1 MSPINAIAKKTQVI
15 EVLKRD
21 YFPMIPEIVRNW
33 SAEQHE
39 KNRLSRSLAAFA
51 ISNLADVTP
60 AQGANSI
67 INGEN
72 DNGIDAIYFDRSQ
85 KFLWL
90 VQAKAGN
97 APNMGDN
104 KKFCDGIRDLIER
117 RFDKF
122 NQGFARLQPDVEAAL
137 DTNGLKVV
145 GCNVYLQGDLGS
157 HVVNDLNQLKEELN
171 RFASRFEWR
180 DLNIEQTHN
189 WLTAKQAI
197 APVDVE
203 LTLENWHCLEQPRKA
218 FYGLVKASEL
228 AGLYQ
233 QHDKRLFE
241 KNIRY
246 YLGNEDVNSAI
257 AETVREQ
264 PAELFYLNNGLT
276 ITCSKVDLP
285 SGHNQK
291 STKFTLQGFS
301 VVNGAQTVGAI
312 ASVYSANS
320 AIAADAKLLVTIIEV
335 GTETDG
341 IGVKITGAR
350 NTQNAVRDVYF
361 AALDPNQE
369 RLRQECMVS
378 GVVYHYRP
386 SADRGQDDITIEQAA
401 IALACFSGDTNIVVA
416 AKREVSQLYKRENY
430 YSTLFSDRLSGVTL
444 CRYVRI
450 FTYLDG
456 IFAASE
462 RAATGRQK
470 MFYRHGRFFILD
482 ILSRRNKGLLN
493 KSEIDLSD
501 VDKSELSRIGLE
513 LAEFIYAHAESQFAS
528 DNKNYLSIFKSLTD
542 VNPLMSSVMTNLN
555 IRVTLLQEAI
565 LQATVTSTVE
575 GEDT

>member
-1 MSPINAIAKKTQVI
+1 MPKPNASAKKTQVI

-21 YFPMIPEIVRNW
+21 YFPMIPELVRNW
-33 SAEQHE
+33 TADQHE

-51 ISNLADVTP
+51 IANLADVTP
-60 AQGANSI
+60 VQGANSI
-67 INGEN
+67 INGGD
-72 DNGIDAIYFDRSQ
+72 DNGIDAIYFDHSQ

-90 VQAKAGN
+90 VQSKAGK

-104 KKFCDGIRDLIER
+104 KKFCDGIRDLIEK

-122 NQGFARLQPDVEAAL
+122 NEGFARLQSDVEAAL
-137 DTNGLKVV
+137 AINGLKIV
-145 GCNVYLQGDLGS
+145 GCNVYLEGDLGS
-157 HVVNDLNQLKEELN
+157 HVVNDLNQLTEELN
-171 RFASRFEWR
+171 RFAPRFEWR
-180 DLNIEQTHN
+180 DLNIEQTHS

-218 FYGLVKASEL
+218 FYGLVKASDL
-228 AGLYQ
+228 AALYQ

-246 YLGNEDVNSAI
+246 YLGTEDVNSAI

-264 PAELFYLNNGLT
+264 PSELFYLNNGLT

-285 SGHNQK
+285 SGHSQT

-312 ASVYSANS
+312 ASVYGANS
-320 AIAADAKLLVTIIEV
+320 AISADAKLLVTIIEV
-335 GTETDG
+335 GTANDS
-341 IGVKITGAR
+341 IGMKITNAR

-416 AKREVSQLYKRENY
+416 AKREVSQLYKREHY
-430 YSTLFSDRLSGVTL
+430 YSTLFSDRLSGITL

-450 FTYLDG
+450 FAYLDG

-482 ILSRRNKGLLN
+482 ILSRRNKALLN
-493 KSEIDLSD
+493 KPEIDLSD
-501 VDKSELSRIGLE
+501 ADKNALSRIGLE
-513 LAEFIYAHAESQFAS
+513 LAEFIYAHAEFKFAS
-528 DNKNYLSIFKSLTD
+528 DNKNYLSVFKNLTD
-542 VNPLMSSVMTNLN
+542 VNPLMSSVMTSFIGGIASQGAIAKAN
-555 IRVTLLQEAI
+555 I
-565 LQATVTSTVE
+565 TSTVE
-575 GEDT
+575 SEDT

>member
-1 MSPINAIAKKTQVI
+1 MTQPNAIAKMTQVI

-21 YFPMIPEIVRNW
+21 YFQMIPELDRNW
-33 SAEQHE
+33 TAVQHE

-51 ISNLADVTP
+51 IANLAGIDF
-60 AQGANSI
+60 AQAAYSI

-72 DNGIDAIYFDRSQ
+72 DNGVDAIYFDRSQ

-117 RFDKF
+117 RFEKF
-122 NQGFARLQPDVEAAL
+122 NQGFARLQTDVEAAL
-137 DTNGLKVV
+137 NINGLKIV
-145 GCNVYLQGDLGS
+145 GCNVYLEGDLGS
-157 HVVNDLNQLKEELN
+157 HVVNDLDQLKEELN
-171 RFASRFEWR
+171 RFSPRFEWR
-180 DLNIEQTHN
+180 DLNIEQTHS

-197 APVDVE
+197 SPVDVE

-218 FYGLVKASEL
+218 FYGLVKTSDL
-228 AGLYQ
+228 AVLYQ

-246 YLGNEDVNSAI
+246 YLGTEDVNSAI
-257 AETVREQ
+257 AETVRDQ
-264 PAELFYLNNGLT
+264 PSELFYLNNGLT

-320 AIAADAKLLVTIIEV
+320 AISADAKLLVTIIEV
-335 GTETDG
+335 GTATDG

-401 IALACFSGDTNIVVA
+401 IALACFSGDLKIVVA
-416 AKREVSQLYKRENY
+416 AKREVSQLYKREHY

-482 ILSRRNKGLLN
+482 ILSRQNKGLLN

-528 DNKNYLSIFKSLTD
+528 DNKNYLSIFKNLTD
-542 VNPLMSSVMTNLN
+542 VNPLMSSVMTSLN
-555 IRVTLLQEAI
+555 IRATFSQEAI